1 MGIDCSSIHTTEV
14 LRMQLC
20 GLNQEDDQVMRYG
33 RLLAVGVVKTHTNI
47 LSIGMISID
56 ETKVDIGNNN
66 IMPVGSNSAMKL
78 TESTDTTKSNQ
89 SILSVHTTVS
99 TDITES
105 GESMEEANLEDLEVN
120 LEDLEVNLE
129 KEANLDDEAGVNS
142 EKVEEVTLEAGVNS
156 EKVEEVNLEAGENS
170 ETGVNLEKVLT
181 TEEKARENT
190 KALYSRKVVIVLAS
204 IVLVLLSNFVLAMM
218 SKHKQI
224 KDSVV
229 DSEDTNRLIT
239 T

>member
-66 IMPVGSNSAMKL
+66 IMPEGSNSAMKL

-120 LEDLEVNLE
+120 LEDLEVNLD
-129 KEANLDDEAGVNS
+129 NEAGVNS
-142 EKVEEVTLEAGVNS
+142 EKVEEVNLEAGVNS

>member
-47 LSIGMISID
+47 LSIGMNSID

-66 IMPVGSNSAMKL
+66 IMPEGSNSAMKL

-129 KEANLDDEAGVNS
+129 EKANLDD
-142 EKVEEVTLEAGVNS
+142 EAGVNS